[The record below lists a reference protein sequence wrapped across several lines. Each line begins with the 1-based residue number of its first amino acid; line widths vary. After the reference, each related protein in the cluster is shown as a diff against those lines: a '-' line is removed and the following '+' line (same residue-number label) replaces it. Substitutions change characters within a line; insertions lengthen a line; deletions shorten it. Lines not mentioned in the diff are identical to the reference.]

1 MRVNWVRL
9 LWGCAAMMSVGAITV
24 APDASATA
32 EQSFLGLAVQAVQ
45 GHDNASVAT
54 LRCDPP
60 GGSHS
65 NAAAACD
72 ALAAA
77 GGDFNKLTGR
87 PGTVCPDLFDPVTA
101 RARGEYRGAPVDFE
115 RTYPNRCDLDRQT
128 APVFQF

>member
-1 MRVNWVRL
+1 MRASWVRA
-9 LWGCAAMMSVGAITV
+9 LWGCVVTMSVAITV
-24 APDASATA
+24 APTASATA
-32 EQSFLGLAVQAVQ
+32 AQTFLGLAVQGQ
-45 GHDNASVAT
+45 DNASVTT

-77 GGDFNKLTGR
+77 DGDFGKLTGQ
-87 PGTVCPDLFDPVTA
+87 PGMVCTDIFDPVAA
-101 RARGEYRGAPVDFE
+101 RAKGQYRGAPVEFE

>member
-1 MRVNWVRL
+1 MGLR
-9 LWGCAAMMSVGAITV
+9 GDDVGGRERDRAT
-24 APDASATA
+24 ASATA
-32 EQSFLGLAVQAVQ
+32 EQSFLGLAVQGQ
-45 GHDNASVAT
+45 DNASVAT

-77 GGDFNKLTGR
+77 GGDFSKVTGQ
-87 PGTVCPDLFDPVTA
+87 PGTVCTDIFDPVTV